1 VTKQEFVERR
11 KEFSGKSVDE
21 LLKLLESDDLS
32 TRFLA
37 EMSLRDATGT

>member
-1 VTKQEFVERR
+1 MTKEEFVERR
-11 KEFSGKSVDE
+11 KQFSAKSVDE
-21 LLKLLESDDLS
+21 LLKLLESDDLA